1 MAADLKRITKGKVE
15 RPPRVV
21 IYGFEGVGKSTTA
34 AGAPNAF
41 FIDAN
46 RGSGK
51 LNVERVEPESWAET
65 FEWLEAVEHGHVK
78 CDNVALDVLSDFENM
93 SHAHLFPGSSI
104 SKYEGGYGKG
114 DDVALMEWRRL
125 LSQVERVWLRGKG
138 IIFVA
143 HAQVK
148 KFEDP
153 TGPGY
158 ERFELACR
166 KNVAALLKGW
176 SDYVFFARESVTTV
190 GEKGKPTRA
199 TTTGERWLYTKRTP
213 AYDAKARGTALF
225 PDKIPMSWDAF
236 AQAVRED
243 DARGEQM
250 KRELDAMLV
259 EIDDKAYEKQ
269 VRDFLAQYPPDRY
282 PSSLVDSF
290 NRVQIRLN
298 EKKSPPEGGDKKQV
312 TATAAA

>member
-1 MAADLKRITKGKVE
+1 MAVDLKRITKGKVE

-21 IYGFEGVGKSTTA
+21 AYGFEGVGKTGFA
-34 AGAPNAF
+34 AGAPNVF
-41 FIDAN
+41 FLDAN
-46 RGSGK
+46 KGSSK
-51 LNVERVEPESWAET
+51 YNVDRVDVET
-65 FEWLEAVEHGHVK
+65 WDEAFEWLEAIEHGHVK

-93 SHAHLFPGSSI
+93 SYAKLFPGSTI

-125 LSQVERVWLRGKG
+125 LAQVERVWLRGKG

-166 KNVAALLKGW
+166 KNIAALLKGW

-190 GEKGKPTRA
+190 AEKGKPTRA

-213 AYDAKARGTALF
+213 AYDAKARGTFLF
-225 PDKIPMSWDAF
+225 PDKIELSWDEF
-236 AQAVRED
+236 AKAVRED
-243 DARGEQM
+243 DERGKQM
-250 KRELDAMLV
+250 TRELESMLA

-269 VRDFLAQYPPDRY
+269 VRDFLAQYPPDRF

-298 EKKSPPEGGDKKQV
+298 EKKSAVAEPDKS
-312 TATAAA
+312 AAPAAA

>member
-1 MAADLKRITKGKVE
+1 MAVDLKRISKGKVE
-15 RPPRVV
+15 RPPRAVF
-21 IYGFEGVGKSTTA
+21 YGFEGVGKSTLA
-34 AGAPNAF
+34 AGAPNVF
-41 FIDAN
+41 FVDAN
-46 RGSGK
+46 QGSYK
-51 LNVERVEPESWAET
+51 LNVERVVPESWAEV
-65 FEWLEAVEHGHVK
+65 FEWLEAIEHGHVK

-93 SHAHLFPGSSI
+93 SHAHLFPGTSI

-125 LSQVERVWLRGKG
+125 LAQVERVWLRGKG
-138 IIFVA
+138 IIFLA

-176 SDYVFFARESVTTV
+176 SDYVFFARENVTRAAT
-190 GEKGKPTRA
+190 EKGKPVKV

-225 PDKIPMSWDAF
+225 PDKIPLSWEEF
-236 AQAVRED
+236 ARAVKED

-250 KRELDAMLV
+250 RRELDVMLA
-259 EIDDKAYEKQ
+259 EIGDKAYEKQ
-269 VRDFLAQYPPDRY
+269 VREWVKQYPAGM
-282 PSSLVDSF
+282 VDAF
-290 NRVQIRLN
+290 NRVQIRFN
-298 EKKSPPEGGDKKQV
+298 EKHGAVDVESRTDAP
-312 TATAAA
+312 AAA

>member
-1 MAADLKRITKGKVE
+1 MAVDLKRIVKGKVE

-21 IYGFEGVGKSTTA
+21 AYGFEGVGKTGFA
-34 AGAPNAF
+34 AGAPNVF
-41 FIDAN
+41 FLDAN
-46 RGSGK
+46 QGSFK
-51 LNVERVEPESWAET
+51 YNVNRVVIGSWDET
-65 FEWLEAVEHGHVK
+65 FEWLEAIEHGHVQ

-93 SHAHLFPGSSI
+93 SYAKLFTGTTI

-125 LSQVERVWLRGKG
+125 LAQIERVWMRGKG

-176 SDYVFFARESVTTV
+176 SDYVFFARESVATIS
-190 GEKGKPTRA
+190 EKGKPTRA
-199 TTTGERWLYTKRTP
+199 TTTGERWIYTKRTP
-213 AYDAKARGTALF
+213 AYDAKARGTVLF
-225 PDKIPMSWDAF
+225 PDKIPLSWDEF
-236 AQAVRED
+236 AKAVKED
-243 DARGEQM
+243 DERGKQM
-250 KRELDAMLV
+250 MSELESMLA
-259 EIDDKAYEKQ
+259 EIDDKTYEKQ

-282 PSSLVDSF
+282 PNSLVDSF

-298 EKKSPPEGGDKKQV
+298 EKKAASADAEGKP
-312 TATAAA
+312 AANAA

>member
-1 MAADLKRITKGKVE
+1 MAVDLKRITKGKVD

-21 IYGFEGVGKSTTA
+21 AYGFEGVGKTTFA
-34 AGAPNAF
+34 AGAPNVF
-41 FIDAN
+41 FLDAN
-46 RGSGK
+46 QGSFK
-51 LNVERVEPESWAET
+51 LNVERVAVESWDET
-65 FEWLEAVEHGHVK
+65 FDWLTAIEQDQIK

-93 SHAHLFPGSSI
+93 SHAKLFPGSTI

-114 DDVALMEWRRL
+114 DDVALMEWRKL
-125 LSQVERVWLRGKG
+125 LAQVERVWMRGKG
-138 IIFVA
+138 IIFLA
-143 HAQVK
+143 HATVK

-176 SDYVFFARESVTTV
+176 SDYVLFAREDVTRAA
-190 GEKGKPTRA
+190 EKGKPVKA
-199 TTTGERWLYTKRTP
+199 TTTGDRWLHTKRTP

-225 PDKIPMSWDAF
+225 PEKIPLSWEEF
-236 AQAVRED
+236 VKAVRED
-243 DARGEQM
+243 GARGEQM
-250 KRELDAMLV
+250 KRELDAMLA
-259 EIDDKAYEKQ
+259 EIGDKAYEKQ
-269 VRDFLAQYPPDRY
+269 VRDFLAQYPPEKF

-298 EKKSPPEGGDKKQV
+298 EKKS
-312 TATAAA
+312 AAADPEKTAPAAA

>member
-1 MAADLKRITKGKVE
+1 MAVDLKRISKGKVE
-15 RPPRVV
+15 RPPRVAL
-21 IYGFEGVGKSTTA
+21 YGFEGVGKTTFA
-34 AGAPNAF
+34 AGAPNVF
-41 FIDAN
+41 VIDAN
-46 RGSGK
+46 QGSHK
-51 LNVERVEPESWAET
+51 LSVDRVVPESWDEV
-65 FEWLEAVEHGHVK
+65 FEWLEAIERGDVK
-78 CDNVALDVLSDFENM
+78 CDNVALDVVSDFENM
-93 SHAHLFPGSSI
+93 SHAKLFPGSTI

-125 LSQVERVWLRGKG
+125 LAQVERVWLRGKG

-143 HAQVK
+143 HAKVQ

-166 KNVAALLKGW
+166 KNIQALLKGW
-176 SDYVFFARESVTTV
+176 SDYVLFARESVLTV
-190 GEKGKPTRA
+190 AEKGKPGRA

-225 PDKIPMSWDAF
+225 PDRIPLSWDEF
-236 AQAVRED
+236 ARAVRED

-250 KRELDAMLV
+250 KRELDAMLA
-259 EIDDKAYEKQ
+259 EIGDKSLDTQ
-269 VRDFLAQYPPDRY
+269 VRDFLTKYPPDRY

-298 EKKSPPEGGDKKQV
+298 EKRAGGDPEKIA
-312 TATAAA
+312 TTTTAA

>member
-1 MAADLKRITKGKVE
+1 MSVDLKRIVKGKAE

-21 IYGFEGVGKSTTA
+21 IYGFEGVGKSGFA
-34 AGAPNAF
+34 AGAPNVF
-41 FIDAN
+41 FLDAN
-46 RGSGK
+46 QGSFK
-51 LNVERVEPESWAET
+51 YNVERVVPESWAET
-65 FEWLEAVEHGHVK
+65 FEWLQAIELGHVK

-93 SHAHLFPGSSI
+93 SHAHLFPGTTI

-114 DDVALMEWRRL
+114 DDVAVMEWRRL
-125 LSQVERVWLRGKG
+125 LAQIERVWLRGKG

-143 HAQVK
+143 HAAVK

-166 KNVAALLKGW
+166 KPIAAMLKGW
-176 SDYVFFARESVTTV
+176 SDYVFFARENVTLAS
-190 GEKGKPTRA
+190 GEKGKPVKA
-199 TTTGERWLYTKRTP
+199 TTTGERWIHTKRMP

-225 PDKIPMSWDAF
+225 PDKIPLSWDEF
-236 AQAVRED
+236 ARAVKD
-243 DARGEQM
+243 DDTRGEQM
-250 KRELDAMLV
+250 RRELEAMLI

-269 VRDFLAQYPPDRY
+269 VRDFLATYPPDKF

-298 EKKSPPEGGDKKQV
+298 EKKSPSADAEKKSP
-312 TATAAA
+312 ATAAA

>member
-1 MAADLKRITKGKVE
+1 MAVDLKRITKGKVE
-15 RPPRVV
+15 RPPRAV
-21 IYGFEGVGKSTTA
+21 IYGFEGVGKSTIA
-34 AGAPNAF
+34 AGAPNVF
-41 FIDAN
+41 FLDAN
-46 RGSGK
+46 QGSHK
-51 LNVERVEPESWAET
+51 LNVERVVPESWDEV
-65 FEWLEAVEHGHVK
+65 FEWLEAIEHGHVK

-93 SHAHLFPGSSI
+93 SHAKLFPNSTI

-125 LSQVERVWLRGKG
+125 LAQVERVWLRGKG

-166 KNVAALLKGW
+166 KNIAALLKGW

-190 GEKGKPTRA
+190 AEKGKPTRA

-225 PDKIPMSWDAF
+225 PERIPLSWDEF
-236 AQAVRED
+236 ARAVKED

-250 KRELDAMLV
+250 KRELEAMLS
-259 EIDDKAYEKQ
+259 EIGDKAYEKQ

-298 EKKSPPEGGDKKQV
+298 EKKSPSADGDNKQ
-312 TATAAA
+312 AASAAA